1 MGIQNNLSTDQLR
14 VLREEQDL
22 LLKVKQGLVMLE
34 AENKKKH
41 MENYHFENIIEL
53 RDSLADTLPEDIPSV
68 IAQMERMVLIHSHQ
82 DNNKIKSN
90 FNLENPYFA
99 HIKLG
104 EEKRI
109 RDLLIGNQN
118 CFSTHLPCPIVDW
131 KNAPI
136 SKIFY
141 RYQEGD
147 EYVENIGERELEGK
161 LVAKRMLLIENGN
174 LLRIKWPGGILED
187 FSSKDNVKNN
197 WHLVNHSRPRLEI
210 GHEKIL
216 NEMKKNESPN
226 FGSSK
231 KTNLNFSGYRIDKHL
246 RQITSLVDSKQF
258 ELITHSESGIV
269 LIQGGAGS
277 GKTTVALHRLAYLMA
292 KKPKVFK
299 PKSVLPIVFGPALAN
314 YMSKVLPALD
324 VKGVAPK
331 TYQKWVYLRLPV
343 IEGHSFL
350 NVSA

>member
-22 LLKVKQGLVMLE
+22 LLKVKQGLIMLE

-174 LLRIKWPGGILED
+174 LLRIKC
-187 FSSKDNVKNN
+187 N
-197 WHLVNHSRPRLEI
+197 
-210 GHEKIL
+210 
-216 NEMKKNESPN
+216 
-226 FGSSK
+226 
-231 KTNLNFSGYRIDKHL
+231 
-246 RQITSLVDSKQF
+246 SLS
-258 ELITHSESGIV
+258 L
-269 LIQGGAGS
+269 
-277 GKTTVALHRLAYLMA
+277 
-292 KKPKVFK
+292 
-299 PKSVLPIVFGPALAN
+299 LP
-314 YMSKVLPALD
+314 
-324 VKGVAPK
+324 
-331 TYQKWVYLRLPV
+331 
-343 IEGHSFL
+343 
-350 NVSA
+350 